1 MFQKAGGTKEREEK
15 ENFMDDGGS
24 PNIGILVFV
33 VLVVFDFVIFGFIAA
48 MQNLNES
55 AIEKLAEEGN
65 KKAALLLKYAD
76 KSERYTHVCQFM
88 ILLAHMLVGFLHV
101 PLWKKIFLSA
111 GAVCEIFGPLSG
123 EPQQVA
129 LSVLADIVI
138 FMFLSLI
145 LLGVGVYTPEKVAAR
160 KPESWALA
168 LVRFVHGI
176 EIVCFPMI
184 WLTDAL
190 ANLLARIFGVDPLS
204 ETDDVTEEEIISMIN
219 EGHEQGML
227 LASEAEMIH
236 NIFEFGDK
244 EAKDIMTHRKHITAI
259 DGTKT
264 FAETLAFI
272 KETSHS
278 RFPVY
283 EDDIDNIVGVLH
295 IKDALE
301 RVMDGDIYET
311 PIKEIEDLVR
321 EVDFIPETRNINTLF
336 AEMQGAKSHMVIVVD
351 EYGQTAG
358 IVAMEDI
365 LEEIVGN
372 IEDEHDEEEPNI
384 EWLSDHTWQMHGLA
398 EYRDVLETLE
408 VTDADEDEFETLNG
422 FLISLIDKIPDDDEV
437 FSTTAYGY
445 LFEIQAVENKMIQ
458 KVLVTKLPEE
468 DGAAENDRE
477 TCREEKSVVE

>member
-1 MFQKAGGTKEREEK
+1 
-15 ENFMDDGGS
+15 MDDGGS
-24 PNIGILVFV
+24 PNTGILVFLI
-33 VLVVFDFVIFGFIAA
+33 LVVFDFVIFGFIAA

-65 KKAALLLKYAD
+65 KQAALLLKYAD

-101 PLWKKIFLSA
+101 PLWKKIFWNMGG
-111 GAVCEIFGPLSG
+111 GASGLLSG
-123 EPQQVA
+123 EPQQMA
-129 LSVLADIVI
+129 LSVLTDIVI
-138 FMFLSLI
+138 FAFLSLI
-145 LLGVGVYTPEKVAAR
+145 LLVVGVYTPEKVAAR
-160 KPESWALA
+160 KPESWALK
-168 LVRFVHGI
+168 LVRFVHAI
-176 EIVCFPMI
+176 EIVFFPMI
-184 WLTDAL
+184 WLTDTL
-190 ANLLARIFGVDPLS
+190 ANLLARVFGVDPLS
-204 ETDDVTEEEIISMIN
+204 GTDDVTEEEIISMIN

-244 EAKDIMTHRKHITAI
+244 EAKDIMTHRKHIVAL
-259 DGTKT
+259 DGNKT

-272 KETSHS
+272 KETNHS

-283 EDDIDNIVGVLH
+283 EDDLDNIVGVLH

-301 RVMDGDIYET
+301 RVMDREIYDV
-311 PIKEIEDLVR
+311 PIKEIGDFVR

-336 AEMQGAKSHMVIVVD
+336 AAMQGAKSHMVIVVD
-351 EYGQTAG
+351 EYGQTSG

-384 EWLSDHTWQMHGLA
+384 ERVSENTWYMRGLA

-408 VTDADEDEFETLNG
+408 VTDADADKFETLNG

-445 LFEIQAVENKMIQ
+445 LFEIQAVENKMVQ
-458 KVLVTKLPEE
+458 RVLVTKLPEQK
-468 DGAAENDRE
+468 DGAENERE